1 MFDLNDAELAGM
13 LVFLGVFLGIVAVG
27 GLVLTF
33 LYGDNRKAVE
43 RLRNLSP
50 RGSSA
55 EPPAPGAGG
64 QALGSLLPMAGNLL
78 LPGNRDQ
85 LAQLKTRLTQAGI
98 YGPNAVKI
106 FLGIKVFLMVLLPA
120 TAAAVPYALD
130 LLSLERAIAIGVAAC
145 GAGMLT
151 PSFWLDYQRE
161 RRKNDL
167 RRAIPDVIDMLVLCM
182 EAGVSLIAAF
192 QRVCEELRVVHPG
205 LAKELN
211 IIQREIQLGLSIG
224 DALMKFGDRCD
235 IDEVRNLAQV
245 IQQSERYGA
254 SSVKALRVHSESCR
268 VERQQKAEE
277 KAQKAAVKI
286 LFPTLLCI
294 FPAIFIVILGPAAY
308 QIASMF
314 TKMQ

>member
-1 MFDLNDAELAGM
+1 VLELNDADLVSM
-13 LVFLGVFLGIVAVG
+13 LVFLGVFLGTVGAG
-27 GLVLTF
+27 GLVLAR

-50 RGSSA
+50 TGKA
-55 EPPAPGAGG
+55 GPETAGG
-64 QALGSLLPMAGNLL
+64 ETALGGLLPRAGNLL
-78 LPGNRDQ
+78 LPSNRDQ

-98 YGPNAVKI
+98 YGPNSVKI
-106 FLGIKVFLMVLLPA
+106 FLGVKVLLMVLLPA
-120 TAAAVPYALD
+120 TAAVLPLVLE
-130 LLSLERAIAIGVAAC
+130 LLTWERAVMIGGVAC
-145 GAGMLT
+145 GVGMLT

-161 RRKNDL
+161 ARKNDL
-167 RRAIPDVIDMLVLCM
+167 RRAIPDTIDMLVLCM

-192 QRVCEELRVVHPG
+192 QRVAEELRIVHPG

-235 IDEVRNLAQV
+235 IDEVRNLATV

-268 VERQQKAEE
+268 QERQQKAEE
-277 KAQKAAVKI
+277 KAQKASVKI

-308 QIASMF
+308 QIGSMF
-314 TKMQ
+314 SKMR